1 MLLWGIDDRRKRK
14 QDLVKVIGAWT
25 KSKEVRK
32 VKRGHRGVAYWE
44 AGFSCVD
51 GGQRSKESRAELRG
65 LSLAHP
71 SPGQAAM
78 WKRPR
83 AKRKRLA
90 RGPEARWGGIPLDHP
105 KAFHLPRIP
114 KRVALATGCTCIQYQ
129 NHWFPDVG
137 PQPGR
142 FRSPEDVLKWL
153 PGTFLDNSDLGTG
166 SRSELGPR
174 HPYFVKLLGDSD
186 A

>member
-1 MLLWGIDDRRKRK
+1 MLLWRIDDRRKRK

-25 KSKEVRK
+25 KSKEVGE
-32 VKRGHRGVAYWE
+32 VKRGCRGVAHWE

-51 GGQRSKESRAELRG
+51 GGWRSKESRAEPRG

-71 SPGQAAM
+71 NPGQAATGS
-78 WKRPR
+78 RPR

-90 RGPEARWGGIPLDHP
+90 RGPEARWGGIPLGHL
-105 KAFHLPRIP
+105 KAFHLPRMT
-114 KRVALATGCTCIQYQ
+114 KRVALATGFTCMEYQ
-129 NHWFPDVG
+129 NHWFPDMG
-137 PQPGR
+137 PQPGC

-153 PGTFLDNSDLGTG
+153 PGTFPDDSDLGTG